1 MWSNNDVQSHPPV
14 VVPIKLPGGLVR
26 AFGNLANRHGA
37 FLLDSGEELTT
48 ESRYSFAGVDPIHTF
63 ASNGAFVTL
72 DDRTVID
79 NPYSALR
86 RMVKITDDIGIID
99 PYLPFCGGLVGFIS
113 YEWGNSI
120 TAEKESHI
128 PDVMFGLY
136 DTAVTYDHL
145 ERMAWVTSLGL
156 KEDGTTDG
164 NLAKARANGLAE
176 ELNSEAKMY
185 ERFLPPLHGVHPILS
200 SLTKDGFI
208 NGFNLVKG
216 AFNLPLFSQQFRTPT
231 HKHPWDVYLSMRS
244 ENPTAFAG
252 YINCGN
258 FHVLSASRTCLIKV
272 GQENVFVR
280 PTKGSRARG
289 ATVED
294 DRKRVNELKFDE
306 EVQTSHRS
314 LVSDVVRDMSKACPA
329 ASIEINGVANIE
341 TDHRAHHLVTEISAV
356 KRGGATSLDCLL
368 SVMPA
373 FSDGGAAPV
382 VSRLEG
388 ARRDVYTGTIGFI
401 GCNGV
406 AEFNSAFRTM
416 IIKDTISSLHAGAE
430 VSKGSDAE
438 EAFVNTKKA
447 AGHILD
453 LVR

>member
-1 MWSNNDVQSHPPV
+1 MPV
-14 VVPIKLPGGLVR
+14 VVSIKLPGGLLH
-26 AFGNLANRHGA
+26 AFGNLANRKGA
-37 FLLDSGEELTT
+37 FLLDSGEDITT
-48 ESRYSFAGVDPIHTF
+48 ESRYSFAGVNPIHTF
-63 ASNGAFVTL
+63 TSNGAFVTL

-86 RMVKITDDIGIID
+86 RLVKITEDIGIVD

-120 TAEKESHI
+120 TAEKESQI

-145 ERMAWVTSLGL
+145 ERTAWVTSFGL
-156 KEDGTTDG
+156 KEDGAGDE
-164 NLAKARANGLAE
+164 NLARARANRLAE
-176 ELNSEAKMY
+176 ELNSEARRHEK
-185 ERFLPPLHGVHPILS
+185 FLAPLQGVHPVVS

-208 NGFNLVKG
+208 SGFNLVKG
-216 AFNLPLFSQQFRTPT
+216 AFNMPLFSQQFETPT
-231 HKHPWDVYLSMRS
+231 HKDPWDVYLNLRN

-258 FHVLSASRTCLIKV
+258 FHILSASRTCLIKI

-280 PTKGSRARG
+280 PTKGSRSRG

-306 EVQTSHRS
+306 EVQTSHRC
-314 LVSDVVRDMSKACPA
+314 LVSDVVRDLSKACPA
-329 ASIEINGVANIE
+329 DSIEIDGVANIE

-356 KRGGATSLDCLL
+356 KRSNATLLDCLL

-373 FSDGGAAPV
+373 FSDGGAAPI

-401 GCNGV
+401 GCNGK

-430 VSKGSDAE
+430 VSRESDAE

-447 AGHILD
+447 AGHILE